1 VGCLLGGSFLTKLV
15 GLVQLPAASLSN
27 SKATRLRLRARRT
40 TLQDLQ
46 TLYEDH
52 EDSGT
57 TDVHYRAV
65 RKAGRA
71 HSPTLAPS
79 INDLKISL
87 AKGKQPIFI
96 LTAFT
101 TLRIPVSIVHR
112 CFGSLVIWFQSLR
125 YHYIGL

>member
-1 VGCLLGGSFLTKLV
+1 MGCLLGGSFLTKLV

-46 TLYEDH
+46 TPCEDH
-52 EDSGT
+52 EDSDT
-57 TDVHYRAV
+57 TDVRYRAV

-71 HSPTLAPS
+71 HSPTLAPN

-87 AKGKQPIFI
+87 TKGKQPVFI

-101 TLRIPVSIVHR
+101 TLRIPVFIVY
-112 CFGSLVIWFQSLR
+112 CYFGSRVIWFRSLH
-125 YHYIGL
+125 YHYFGL